1 MLALKTAK
9 SPLGVEFRSVMCC
22 VGRHFLTKFEI
33 EHRKVKTNRCEQIQR
48 VVAPV
53 AIPVAGNPQ
62 KRFFQLASLYK
73 PPWRRH
79 RPKKVIRHN
88 SDPTPG
94 GLIINYKNK
103 SNNV

>member
-9 SPLGVEFRSVMCC
+9 SPLGAGFRSVMCC

-53 AIPVAGNPQ
+53 AIPVAGESAETTFSTGFP
-62 KRFFQLASLYK
+62 L
-73 PPWRRH
+73 
-79 RPKKVIRHN
+79 
-88 SDPTPG
+88 
-94 GLIINYKNK
+94 
-103 SNNV
+103 